1 MKHLRVATMI
11 VACLIGCIF
20 IAVSCDKKETQ
31 EQDGITLTEKAN
43 DSGNSVCCSVS
54 CSKGS
59 CNAYG
64 PGSCSCTCSLTG
76 RPKCSNISAIS
87 VADEHLFDGRV
98 HVTLSPTILQQTK
111 ELQDLLY
118 SFNKDYAT
126 AVADKHG
133 EFKNIVD
140 NYGYELTTKNAVLAY
155 YDILEFEDNY
165 VSQFTT
171 EEVEAIEE
179 LVAKENVE

>member
-1 MKHLRVATMI
+1 MI
-11 VACLIGCIF
+11 VASFIGCIF

-31 EQDGITLTEKAN
+31 EQDGITLTEKA
-43 DSGNSVCCSVS
+43 SGSGSSSTICCSVS
-54 CSKGS
+54 CSRGS

-64 PGSCSCTCSLTG
+64 PGSCSCTCSLSG
-76 RPKCSNISAIS
+76 RARCSSISAIS
-87 VADEHLFDGRV
+87 VADAHLFDGRV

-111 ELQDLLY
+111 DLQDLLY

-140 NYGYELTTKNAVLAY
+140 NYGYKLTTKDAVLAY